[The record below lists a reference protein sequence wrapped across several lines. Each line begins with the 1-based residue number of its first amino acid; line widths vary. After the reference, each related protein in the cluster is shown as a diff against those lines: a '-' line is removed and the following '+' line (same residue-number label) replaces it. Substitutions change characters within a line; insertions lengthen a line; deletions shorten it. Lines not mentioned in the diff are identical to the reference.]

1 MKTDF
6 LGRRRPSSLYAIA
19 KNVVVHEVSSPAT
32 TTSPSVVW
40 VVEAQDVP
48 PLGIA
53 GPVVSAIVCS
63 EAVTDLWDRHLTD
76 GGEASSG
83 RFQRGD
89 SRAGI
94 CADVEVART
103 VGGGGQGF
111 TTGELESAELLA
123 IIGVKQRG
131 RAVVGAAG

>member
-76 GGEASSG
+76 GGEARVRPAVDGFSVAIVVPGS
-83 RFQRGD
+83 
-89 SRAGI
+89 
-94 CADVEVART
+94 ART
-103 VGGGGQGF
+103 
-111 TTGELESAELLA
+111 
-123 IIGVKQRG
+123 
-131 RAVVGAAG
+131 